1 MQVGICFPMTMEQP
15 RQRELFLSWCQAA
28 DNSPLSSIAL
38 GDRIAYESQDPL
50 VALAVAAG
58 ATRRIRLISSVIALP
73 VRSTPMFAKEVA
85 TLDVLSGGRFTLGV
99 GISSRPQ
106 DFASTRMSYNGRAKR
121 FETQVSEL
129 RAIWSGQSLVDDT
142 PAIGPLP
149 LTPGGPKI
157 VFGPIMEP
165 AFRRAG
171 RLADGIMTW
180 SFKPD
185 PEMQRWGIR
194 ITEEAWREA
203 GRPGR
208 PMVLAAM
215 YVALGPDA
223 ENRLRSYLSSYYGYS
238 DITRELALTATTYT
252 PQAVKDAIAA
262 YADAGVDEI
271 LFAAA
276 DPGVD
281 QVERLAEL
289 VP

>member
-1 MQVGICFPMTMEQP
+1 MKVGICFPMMMEQP
-15 RQRELFLSWCQAA
+15 RQRDLFLAWCEAA
-28 DNSPLSSIAL
+28 DRSPLSSIGL

-58 ATRRIRLISSVIALP
+58 ATKRIRLITSVIALP
-73 VRSTPMFAKEVA
+73 VRNAPMFAKEVA

-106 DFASTRMSYNGRAKR
+106 DFASTRMPWKGRAQR
-121 FETQVSEL
+121 FETQVGEL
-129 RAIWSGQSLVDDT
+129 REIWAGKSLVGDT
-142 PAIGPLP
+142 PPIGPLP

-157 VFGPIMEP
+157 VFGPILEP

-203 GRPGR
+203 GRSGR

-215 YVALGPDA
+215 YVALGHDA
-223 ENRLRSYLSSYYGYS
+223 ESRLKSYLSSYYGYS
-238 DITRELALTATTYT
+238 DLTRELALTVTTYT

-276 DPGVD
+276 DPGID
-281 QVERLAEL
+281 QIERLAEL